1 MSDYAYL
8 SEVWVSTN
16 KIKKSDP
23 NCGLLAKEKGGLD
36 DIMDAYIGHK
46 NAACQSP
53 SNAVVPYCDDGVVS
67 KPESKYEPDGYNVDS
82 LNQYYPL
89 SKYYG
94 DGLAAM
100 PPVSKPALHVPGGL
114 ISKEDVSCS
123 LGTLQE
129 APEKHDI
136 YKNIVEKYG
145 NYGQMQGQMPMQV
158 STTTTDK
165 YVELVIYMISGIF
178 LIFMMEQILLI
189 GKAFH

>member
-16 KIKKSDP
+16 KIKKTDP

-67 KPESKYEPDGYNVDS
+67 KPEYKYEPDGYNVDS
-82 LNQYYPL
+82 LNHYYPL

-100 PPVSKPALHVPGGL
+100 PPVSKPSASAPILNDL
-114 ISKEDVSCS
+114 NKASDSCS
-123 LGTLQE
+123 LTTLQE

-136 YKNIVEKYG
+136 YKNVVEKYG
-145 NYGQMQGQMPMQV
+145 NYGQRQGQNAM

-189 GKAFH
+189 GKAFN